1 MPYVEEL
8 APVGCFHLEGDRF
21 RRRYRH
27 RLHRIGVRRIEE
39 RFRQIAAEHPGKSLV
54 LLCFE
59 HDPADCHRSNFARWW
74 LERPARRC
82 SRSACPSARSRS
94 PTRATSKPPSPDPG
108 VALRRPGLVTGASAS
123 IR

>member
-8 APVGCFHLEGDRF
+8 APVGCFHPEGDRF

-74 LERPARRC
+74 LEKTGEALFEVGVPK
-82 SRSACPSARSRS
+82 CPVAF
-94 PTRATSKPPSPDPG
+94 ADPG
-108 VALRRPGLVTGASAS
+108 YVEAA
-123 IR
+123 